1 MNNKLSKLQKLLKSY
16 KSAVIAFS
24 GGVDSTFLLKVAH
37 DCLVDKVIAVTAVSP
52 SVQPNDLVLIKKII
66 TQIGVKHAIVES
78 HEFDDP
84 RYLKNDPQ
92 RCYFCKTHIGTS
104 LIDYAKNTGYSYIL
118 DGNNADDTNDYR
130 PGMKA
135 AAELG
140 IASPLKET
148 GFTKAEIRELL
159 KEYGL
164 PNWDRPASPCLSS
177 RIPYGT
183 PIRIESLKKVDAAE
197 EYLKLF
203 GLKNV
208 RVRFHNEVARIE
220 VDPDAFEILIQN
232 NLIITERLKQIGS
245 QYIAMDIIGFRSGSL
260 NEALKNG

>member
-1 MNNKLSKLQKLLKSY
+1 LQTGPVPYTCRDTDNRASY
-16 KSAVIAFS
+16 QAAHHTGQRAF
-24 GGVDSTFLLKVAH
+24 H
-37 DCLVDKVIAVTAVSP
+37 
-52 SVQPNDLVLIKKII
+52 
-66 TQIGVKHAIVES
+66 
-78 HEFDDP
+78 
-84 RYLKNDPQ
+84 
-92 RCYFCKTHIGTS
+92 
-104 LIDYAKNTGYSYIL
+104 TGI
-118 DGNNADDTNDYR
+118 
-130 PGMKA
+130 
-135 AAELG
+135 
-140 IASPLKET
+140 
-148 GFTKAEIRELL
+148 TKAEIRELL

-197 EYLKLF
+197 EYLKSF
-203 GLKNV
+203 GLRNV

-232 NLIITERLKQIGS
+232 NLIITERLKQIGF